1 MRLMACATGEQSE
14 YLEGCVE
21 HEKGL
26 VSEGLKDVMLVGVHQ
41 GGPPSSA
48 KESEKGE
55 TNEAGK
61 NISRSEP

>member
-1 MRLMACATGEQSE
+1 MRPMACATREQSE

-48 KESEKGE
+48 KESEKARQMKRGR
-55 TNEAGK
+55 T
-61 NISRSEP
+61 